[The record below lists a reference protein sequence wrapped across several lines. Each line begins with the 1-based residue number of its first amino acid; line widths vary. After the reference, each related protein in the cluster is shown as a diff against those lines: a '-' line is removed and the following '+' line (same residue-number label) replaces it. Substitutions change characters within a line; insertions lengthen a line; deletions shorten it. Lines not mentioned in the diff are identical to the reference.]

1 MSSAEFVIFG
11 VLVGALWQFIHLYRT
26 LFSKKTQHKP
36 PPGPPGLPL
45 IGHFHMLGKLPHRTL
60 YKLSQKYGPI
70 MSIRLGPV
78 PTVIVSSPAAAELF
92 FKTHDSVFA
101 SRPTSQAADYLFYGT
116 KGIGFTKYGAYWRNA
131 RKFCTLELLNAEKV
145 KSMAGMRREDMM
157 LLVESL
163 KQAAA
168 ASEVVDISDKACHLI
183 EAMTCRMLFGKSRDE
198 KIDLSAI
205 VHHMAEDLG
214 AFNISDYIPFLRPLN
229 LQGLT
234 RRFKVTSEAVDK
246 ILETIIDDHEKDAA
260 NGYKKNDRDF
270 VDIILASKMDPVG
283 THEQL
288 ARNIDRSH
296 IKAIVLDLI
305 FGAIDASP
313 TAIEWTMSELI
324 RHPRVMKRLQE
335 EIKNITE
342 DCEFVEESHLSNLEY
357 LDMVIKESMR
367 LHPVTPII
375 APHES
380 MEDIV
385 IDGYHIPKKS
395 RIIVNS
401 WALGQDPRFWSENVQ
416 EFVPERFEGSNIDLL
431 GQSFHILPFSSGRR
445 GCPGKHWGLLT
456 IKLVVAQLV
465 HSFDWELPLGISPHE
480 LPMDEGFGLCV
491 PRASHLLAI
500 PRIHLP

>member
-1 MSSAEFVIFG
+1 M
-11 VLVGALWQFIHLYRT
+11 
-26 LFSKKTQHKP
+26 
-36 PPGPPGLPL
+36 
-45 IGHFHMLGKLPHRTL
+45 
-60 YKLSQKYGPI
+60 
-70 MSIRLGPV
+70 
-78 PTVIVSSPAAAELF
+78 
-92 FKTHDSVFA
+92 
-101 SRPTSQAADYLFYGT
+101 
-116 KGIGFTKYGAYWRNA
+116 
-131 RKFCTLELLNAEKV
+131 
-145 KSMAGMRREDMM
+145 
-157 LLVESL
+157 
-163 KQAAA
+163 
-168 ASEVVDISDKACHLI
+168 
-183 EAMTCRMLFGKSRDE
+183 
-198 KIDLSAI
+198 
-205 VHHMAEDLG
+205 
-214 AFNISDYIPFLRPLN
+214 
-229 LQGLT
+229 T

-324 RHPRVMKRLQE
+324 RHPRVMRRLQE
-335 EIKNITE
+335 EIKSITE
-342 DCEFVEESHLSNLEY
+342 ECEFVEESHLSKLEY
-357 LDMVIKESMR
+357 LDMVVKESLR

-401 WALGQDPRFWSENVQ
+401 WALGRDPRFWSENVK
-416 EFVPERFEGSNIDLL
+416 EFVPERFKGSNIDLL

-445 GCPGKHWGLLT
+445 GCPGKHWGLL
-456 IKLVVAQLV
+456 
-465 HSFDWELPLGISPHE
+465 
-480 LPMDEGFGLCV
+480 
-491 PRASHLLAI
+491 
-500 PRIHLP
+500 